1 MKASELMLYDWVQ
14 HDTMGVT
21 RVVQLDYFSSIKKP
35 REGIG
40 LTIRYA
46 EEYVGVVNTL
56 ERLVHGIPLTAEIL
70 VKNGFL
76 RHKSISWGEVY
87 TYKWIVGQEDKA
99 LDVEHH
105 FRLSPDPYEGTGFH
119 WVPEMSAVSA
129 LCIRY
134 VHELQ
139 HVMRMCGIKKEI
151 EL

>member
-40 LTIRYA
+40 LTIRYT

-87 TYKWIVGQEDKA
+87 TGQ
-99 LDVEHH
+99 VHH
-105 FRLSPDPYEGTGFH
+105 QFH
-119 WVPEMSAVSA
+119 NQEYIYAAPEQVIH
-129 LCIRY
+129 LLLLLGLFCRHR
-134 VHELQ
+134 HEKL
-139 HVMRMCGIKKEI
+139 
-151 EL
+151 